1 MRRLFRLMA
10 LCTVCV
16 PLIGAA
22 APSPVPDPCAG
33 NQREL
38 WVDRTHDWLSRG
50 LCWPS
55 RWVDGFFADPLT
67 ANNEPAA
74 SLVRITGERLWR
86 DDGNDD
92 RDLDVDAR
100 VWLPSAERRL
110 SLLFRS
116 NEDDGTADVPRTSE
130 IDGTDQDDG
139 GFRGALRWVINRT
152 EDMDLDLDT
161 GIRSDFTTFT
171 RLRYRSVHP
180 LFNEWAWLRFTERVE
195 WRDPKGWRS
204 RSLFEIDRPLN
215 PATSVRLASEIRYS
229 EELNEDGRGLGLFQG
244 VNLFLRRGDKSAWN
258 LGLGAAG
265 FTQPDPRVDSYRC
278 YVLYRRQVWRP
289 WLFLE
294 VEPFVLWPRDQD
306 YQGVNGFIVRLETL
320 FGRLDG

>member
-1 MRRLFRLMA
+1 MQ
-10 LCTVCV
+10 
-16 PLIGAA
+16 GA
-22 APSPVPDPCAG
+22 
-33 NQREL
+33 RTF

-55 RWVDGFFADPLT
+55 RWVDGFFADPLST
-67 ANNEPAA
+67 NNEPAG
-74 SLVRITGERLWR
+74 SLVRITGERTWR
-86 DDGNDD
+86 DDDLDD

-116 NEDDGTADVPRTSE
+116 NEDDTVADGPQADRIT
-130 IDGTDQDDG
+130 GAGDDDS

-152 EDMDLDLDT
+152 EAMDLDLDT
-161 GIRSDFTTFT
+161 GVRSDLTTFA

-204 RSLFEIDRPLN
+204 RSLFEIDRPLSDV
-215 PATSVRLASEIRYS
+215 ASVRLASEIQYS
-229 EELNEDGRGLGLFQG
+229 EKLNEDGRGLGLFQG
-244 VNLFLRRGDKSAWN
+244 VDLFLRQSDKAAWN
-258 LGLGAAG
+258 LGVGAAG
-265 FTQPDPRVDSYRC
+265 FTQPEARVDSYRC
-278 YVLYRRQVWRP
+278 YVRYRRQVWRP
-289 WLFLE
+289 WLFVE
-294 VEPFVLWPRDQD
+294 MEPFVLWPRDQG
-306 YQGVNGFIVRLETL
+306 YQGVNGFTLRLETL

>member
-1 MRRLFRLMA
+1 MRRLSGLVV
-10 LCTVCV
+10 LCVLGV
-16 PLIGAA
+16 PLAGTAA
-22 APSPVPDPCAG
+22 SPIATDPCGQGGRA
-33 NQREL
+33 L

-55 RWVDGFFADPLT
+55 RWVDGFFADPLST
-67 ANNEPAA
+67 NNEPAA
-74 SLVRITGERLWR
+74 SLVRITGERTWR
-86 DDGNDD
+86 DDDLDD

-116 NEDDGTADVPRTSE
+116 KDDDAEAGGPRAADIADTGE
-130 IDGTDQDDG
+130 DDG

-152 EDMDLDLDT
+152 EAMDVDLDA
-161 GIRSDFTTFT
+161 GVRSDLTTFT

-204 RSLFEIDRPLN
+204 RSLFEIDR
-215 PATSVRLASEIRYS
+215 AVSDIASVRLASQIEYS

-244 VNLFLRRGDKSAWN
+244 VNLFLRQGDKAAWN
-258 LGLGAAG
+258 LGVGAAG
-265 FTQPDPRVDSYRC
+265 FTKPEARVDSYRC
-278 YVLYRRQVWRP
+278 YVHYRRQVWRP
-289 WLFLE
+289 WLFVE
-294 VEPFVLWPRDQD
+294 VEPFVLWPRDQG
-306 YQGVNGFIVRLETL
+306 YQGVNGITLRLETL

>member
-1 MRRLFRLMA
+1 MVGL
-10 LCTVCV
+10 
-16 PLIGAA
+16 PLPGTA
-22 APSPVPDPCAG
+22 APATSTDPCAQG
-33 NQREL
+33 PRAL

-55 RWVDGFFADPLT
+55 RWVDGFFADPLST
-67 ANNEPAA
+67 SNEPAA
-74 SLVRITGERLWR
+74 SLVRITGERTWR
-86 DDGNDD
+86 DDGLDD

-116 NEDDGTADVPRTSE
+116 NEDDTVADGPQASE
-130 IDGTDQDDG
+130 ITGAGEDDS

-152 EDMDLDLDT
+152 EAMDLDLDT
-161 GIRSDFTTFT
+161 GVRSDLTTFT

-204 RSLFEIDRPLN
+204 RSLFEVDRALSD
-215 PATSVRLASEIRYS
+215 TVSVRLASEIQYS

-244 VNLFLRRGDKSAWN
+244 ANLFLRQSDKAAWN
-258 LGLGAAG
+258 LGAGAAG
-265 FTQPDPRVDSYRC
+265 FTKPEARVDSYRC
-278 YVLYRRQVWRP
+278 YVRYRRQVWRP
-289 WLFLE
+289 WLFVE
-294 VEPFVLWPRDQD
+294 VEPFVLWPRDQG
-306 YQGVNGFIVRLETL
+306 YQGVNGVTVRLETL

>member
-1 MRRLFRLMA
+1 V
-10 LCTVCV
+10 LCVLCASSA
-16 PLIGAA
+16 GKA
-22 APSPVPDPCAG
+22 APLPAQEPCAG
-33 NQREL
+33 DNREFWL
-38 WVDRTHDWLSRG
+38 DRTHNWLSRG

-74 SLVRITGERLWR
+74 SLVRITGERTWR
-86 DDGNDD
+86 DDGEDA

-116 NEDDGTADVPRTSE
+116 KEEGGAADLQRTEE
-130 IDGTDQDDG
+130 ISGPEQDDG

-152 EDMDLDLDT
+152 DAMDLDLDT

-180 LFNEWAWLRFTERVE
+180 LWGEWAWLRFTERVE

-204 RSLFEIDRPLN
+204 RSLFEIDRALN
-215 PATSVRLASEIRYS
+215 PAVSVRLASEIRYS
-229 EELNEDGRGLGLFQG
+229 EELNEDGRGVGLFQG
-244 VNLFLRRGDKSAWN
+244 VNLFWRQNDKSAWN

-265 FTQPDPRVDSYRC
+265 FTQPDARVDSYRC
-278 YVLYRRQVWRP
+278 YLRYRRQIWRP
-289 WLFLE
+289 WLFVE
-294 VEPFVLWPRDQD
+294 AEPFVLWPRDQG
-306 YQGVNGFIVRLETL
+306 YQGVNGLILRLETL